1 MQSSAQPPARESS
14 DVHSERSLSYQPMI
28 DTAII
33 GAGPYGLSVASHFR
47 NRGIPFRIFGR
58 PMDSWLK
65 HMPKGMCLKSD
76 GFASN
81 IYDPEAN
88 LTLER
93 FCADRKIEYSDTLI
107 PVALD
112 TFTSYGLAF
121 RDRFVPDLE
130 EKMILSVEKVS
141 EGFRLR
147 LDDGEEFTTRRVVLA
162 VGITHFAYLPED
174 LAKLP
179 SSLVSHTSDHHELE
193 PFRGR
198 KVAVI
203 GGGSSALDWAGLL
216 KENGT
221 DVTLVARQMV
231 LKFHGMPVVGQPRS
245 TWERIRRP
253 QSGLG
258 PGLRS
263 RFFANS
269 PLTFH
274 HLPQRLR
281 LDVVKTHL
289 GPSGGW
295 FIKDKVMGRMPLLLG
310 NSIERAEA
318 QGHGVR
324 LYLRGND
331 GSRQQLDVDHVIAG
345 TGYKTDIAR
354 FKFLSSD
361 LRSSVKTVE
370 NTPILS
376 TSFESSVPGLYFIGV
391 SAANSFGPVMRF
403 AYGAGFTARHL
414 SKCMATS
421 LSKLRA
427 SVQVPGAVTISR

>member
-1 MQSSAQPPARESS
+1 
-14 DVHSERSLSYQPMI
+14 MI

-33 GAGPYGLSVASHFR
+33 GAGPYGLSVAAHFR
-47 NRGIPFRIFGR
+47 SRGIPFRIFGR

-65 HMPKGMCLKSD
+65 HMPKGMQLKSD

-81 IYDPEAN
+81 ICDAEGA
-88 LTLER
+88 LTLKR
-93 FCADRKIEYSDTLI
+93 FCADRGIAYSDTAI
-107 PVALD
+107 PVAID
-112 TFTSYGLAF
+112 TFTSYGLTF
-121 RDRFVPDLE
+121 RDRFVSDLE
-130 EKMILSVEKVS
+130 EKMIESIERTP

-147 LDDGEEFTTRRVVLA
+147 VDDGEEFIARRVVLA
-162 VGITHFAYLPED
+162 VGITHFAYLPEEF
-174 LAKLP
+174 AKLGP
-179 SSLVSHTSDHHELE
+179 QFVSHTSDHYELE
-193 PFRGR
+193 PFRGK

-216 KENGT
+216 GDNDTE
-221 DVTLVARQMV
+221 VMLVARQTA
-231 LKFHGMPVVGQPRS
+231 LKFHGKPVVGQVRS
-245 TWERIRRP
+245 TWDRIRRP

-263 RFFANS
+263 RFYANS

-274 HLPQRLR
+274 HLPQKYR

-295 FIKDKVMGRMPLLLG
+295 FIKDKVVGRIPCFLG
-310 NSIERAEA
+310 NSIERTEV
-318 QGHGVR
+318 QGNRVR
-324 LYLRGND
+324 LYLQGID
-331 GSRQQLDVDHVIAG
+331 GSHRQLDVDHIIAG
-345 TGYKTDIAR
+345 TGYKTSIDR
-354 FKFLSSD
+354 FKFLSNEI
-361 LRSSVKTVE
+361 RTNVKTVE

-414 SKCMATS
+414 SKCMAST
-421 LSKLRA
+421 LSKSRA
-427 SVQVPGAVTISR
+427 SVQVPVSVSR

>member
-1 MQSSAQPPARESS
+1 
-14 DVHSERSLSYQPMI
+14 MI

-33 GAGPYGLSVASHFR
+33 GAGPYGLSVAAHFR

-65 HMPKGMCLKSD
+65 HMPKGMQLKSD

-81 IYDPEAN
+81 ICDADGA
-88 LTLER
+88 LTLKR
-93 FCADRKIEYSDTLI
+93 FCADRGIMYSDTAI

-121 RDRFVPDLE
+121 RDRFVSDLE
-130 EKMILSVEKVS
+130 EKMVVS
-141 EGFRLR
+141 IERVADGFRLR
-147 LDDGEEFTTRRVVLA
+147 LDDGEEFAARRVVLA
-162 VGITHFAYLPED
+162 VGITHFAYMPGD
-174 LAKLP
+174 LAQLP
-179 SSLVSHTSDHHELE
+179 SQFISHSSDQHELE
-193 PFRGR
+193 PFRGK

-216 KENGT
+216 ADNGT
-221 DVTLVARQMV
+221 EVMLVARQTA
-231 LKFHGMPVVGQPRS
+231 LKFHGMPVVGQTRS

-274 HLPQRLR
+274 HLPQKLR

-295 FIKDKVMGRMPLLLG
+295 FIKDKVVGRVPCFLG
-310 NSIERAEA
+310 SSIERAEV
-318 QGHGVR
+318 QGNRVR
-324 LYLRGND
+324 LYLQGVD
-331 GSRQQLDVDHVIAG
+331 GSHRQLDVDHILAG
-345 TGYKTDIAR
+345 TGYKVNLNRLT
-354 FKFLSSD
+354 FLSDDIRTSA
-361 LRSSVKTVE
+361 KTVE

-376 TSFESSVPGLYFIGV
+376 TSFESSVPGLHFIGV

-414 SKCMATS
+414 SKCMAST
-421 LSKLRA
+421 LSKSRA

>member
-1 MQSSAQPPARESS
+1 
-14 DVHSERSLSYQPMI
+14 MI

-33 GAGPYGLSVASHFR
+33 GAGPYGLSVAAHFR
-47 NRGIPFRIFGR
+47 SRGVPFRIFGR

-65 HMPKGMCLKSD
+65 HMPKGMQLKSD

-81 IYDPEAN
+81 ICDAEGA
-88 LTLER
+88 LTLKR
-93 FCADRKIEYSDTLI
+93 FCADRGIAYADTAA

-130 EKMILSVEKVS
+130 EKMIESIERTP

-147 LDDGEEFTTRRVVLA
+147 VDDGEEFMARRVVLA
-162 VGITHFAYLPED
+162 VGITHFAHLPGD
-174 LAKLP
+174 LATLRP
-179 SSLVSHTSDHHELE
+179 EFVSHTSDHHELE
-193 PFRGR
+193 PFRGN

-216 KENGT
+216 ADNGT
-221 DVTLVARQMV
+221 EVMLAARQTA
-231 LKFHGMPVVGQPRS
+231 LKFHGRPVVGQVRS
-245 TWERIRRP
+245 TWDRIRRP

-263 RFFANS
+263 RFYANS
-269 PLTFH
+269 PLTFY

-295 FIKDKVMGRMPLLLG
+295 FIKDKILGRVPCFLG
-310 NSIERAEA
+310 NTIERTEV
-318 QGHGVR
+318 QGKRVR
-324 LYLRGND
+324 LYLHGVD
-331 GSRQQLDVDHVIAG
+331 GSRRQLDVDHIIAG
-345 TGYKTDIAR
+345 TGYKTNLDR
-354 FKFLSSD
+354 LTFLSSD
-361 LRSSVKTVE
+361 IRTNVKTVE

-391 SAANSFGPVMRF
+391 SAANSFGPLLRF

-414 SKCMATS
+414 SKCMAST
-421 LSKLRA
+421 LSKSRA
-427 SVQVPGAVTISR
+427 SVQVPVSVSR

>member
-1 MQSSAQPPARESS
+1 
-14 DVHSERSLSYQPMI
+14 MI

-33 GAGPYGLSVASHFR
+33 GAGPYGLSVAAHFR
-47 NRGIPFRIFGR
+47 SRGIPFRIFGR

-65 HMPKGMCLKSD
+65 HMPKGMQLKSD

-81 IYDPEAN
+81 ICDADGA
-88 LTLER
+88 LTLKR
-93 FCADRKIEYSDTLI
+93 FCADRGITYSDTAM

-121 RDRFVPDLE
+121 RDRFVSDLE
-130 EKMILSVEKVS
+130 EKMVVS
-141 EGFRLR
+141 IERAADGFRLR
-147 LDDGEEFTTRRVVLA
+147 LDDGEEFDARRVVLA
-162 VGITHFAYLPED
+162 VGITHFACLPDD

-179 SSLVSHTSDHHELE
+179 PQFVSHSSDQHELE
-193 PFRGR
+193 PFRGK

-216 KENGT
+216 ADNGT
-221 DVTLVARQMV
+221 EVMLVARQTA
-231 LKFHGMPVVGQPRS
+231 LKFHGKPVVGQVRS
-245 TWERIRRP
+245 TWDRIRRP

-263 RFFANS
+263 RFYATS

-274 HLPQRLR
+274 HLPQKLR
-281 LDVVKTHL
+281 LDVVRTHL

-295 FIKDKVMGRMPLLLG
+295 FIKDKVVGRVPCFLG
-310 NSIERAEA
+310 NSIERTEV
-318 QGHGVR
+318 QGNRVR
-324 LYLRGND
+324 LYLQGVD
-331 GSRQQLDVDHVIAG
+331 GSHRQLDVDHILAG
-345 TGYKTDIAR
+345 TGYKVNLNRLT
-354 FKFLSSD
+354 FLSD
-361 LRSSVKTVE
+361 DIRTKVKTVE

-376 TSFESSVPGLYFIGV
+376 TSFESSVPGLHFVGV

-414 SKCMATS
+414 SKCMAST
-421 LSKLRA
+421 LSKSRA